1 MILLRYYSPFQ
12 KKKVMKFIV
21 YLYYLIYRFVEVY
34 GYYIYY
40 HSPFTPRDNRKR
52 KGEYMVN
59 NLVTFYSQWLWSAG
73 VTFYLISLLL
83 FLYICGITQVKI
95 VLNKDYK
102 FLWIALL
109 LALLGLID
117 YFLLER
123 NNRFEKYSE
132 EFSHFS
138 VEKKL
143 LYGSVALV
151 LFLFPIFAI
160 IYEVSLL

>member
-12 KKKVMKFIV
+12 IKKVMKFIV
-21 YLYYLIYRFVEVY
+21 YLYYLIYRFVEVTGRLLY
-34 GYYIYY
+34 EI
-40 HSPFTPRDNRKR
+40 SPLTPRDKKKR
-52 KGEYMVN
+52 KGEYMVGN
-59 NLVTFYSQWLWSAG
+59 FVTFYSQWLWSAG

>member
-1 MILLRYYSPFQ
+1 
-12 KKKVMKFIV
+12 MKYIV
-21 YLYYLIYRFVEVY
+21 YLYYLIYKFVEVTGRLLY
-34 GYYIYY
+34 EI
-40 HSPFTPRDNRKR
+40 SPLTPRDKEKR
-52 KGEYMVN
+52 KGEYMVGN
-59 NLVTFYSQWLWSAG
+59 FVTFYSQWLWSAG

>member
-1 MILLRYYSPFQ
+1 
-12 KKKVMKFIV
+12 MKYII
-21 YLYYLIYRFVEVY
+21 YLYYLINIFAEAFCLFFYK
-34 GYYIYY
+34 
-40 HSPFTPRDNRKR
+40 HSPLTPRDMKDRKE
-52 KGEYMVN
+52 GMISN
-59 NLVTFYSQWLWSAG
+59 TITFFSQWLWSLG
-73 VTFYLISLLL
+73 VALYLISLLL

>member
-1 MILLRYYSPFQ
+1 
-12 KKKVMKFIV
+12 MKYIV
-21 YLYYLIYRFVEVY
+21 YLYYLIYKFVEVTGRLLY
-34 GYYIYY
+34 EI
-40 HSPFTPRDNRKR
+40 SPLTLRDKEKR
-52 KGEYMVN
+52 KGEYMVGN
-59 NLVTFYSQWLWSAG
+59 FVTFYSQWLWSAG

>member
-1 MILLRYYSPFQ
+1 
-12 KKKVMKFIV
+12 
-21 YLYYLIYRFVEVY
+21 
-34 GYYIYY
+34 
-40 HSPFTPRDNRKR
+40 
-52 KGEYMVN
+52 MVN

>member
-1 MILLRYYSPFQ
+1 
-12 KKKVMKFIV
+12 MKYII
-21 YLYYLIYRFVEVY
+21 YLFYLINKVAETYCLFFY
-34 GYYIYY
+34 N
-40 HSPFTPRDNRKR
+40 HSPLTPRKMKDRKE
-52 KGEYMVN
+52 GMISN
-59 NLVTFYSQWLWSAG
+59 TITFFSQWLWSAG

-83 FLYICGITQVKI
+83 FLYNCGITQVKI

-102 FLWIALL
+102 FLWIASL
-109 LALLGLID
+109 LALLGIID

>member
-1 MILLRYYSPFQ
+1 
-12 KKKVMKFIV
+12 MKFVV

-59 NLVTFYSQWLWSAG
+59 NIVTFYSYGLFAVGETLYIVS
-73 VTFYLISLLL
+73 ILLL
-83 FLYICGITQVKI
+83 LYNCGITQIKI
-95 VLNKDYK
+95 IANEDYK
-102 FLWIALL
+102 ILCVCALMIISEI
-109 LALLGLID
+109 ID

>member
-1 MILLRYYSPFQ
+1 
-12 KKKVMKFIV
+12 MKFIV
-21 YLYYLIYRFVEVY
+21 YLYYLIYRFVEVTGRLLY
-34 GYYIYY
+34 EI
-40 HSPFTPRDNRKR
+40 SPLTPRDKKKR
-52 KGEYMVN
+52 KGEYMVGN
-59 NLVTFYSQWLWSAG
+59 FVTFYSQWLWSAG

-83 FLYICGITQVKI
+83 FLDICGITQVKI

-132 EFSHFS
+132 EFTHFS